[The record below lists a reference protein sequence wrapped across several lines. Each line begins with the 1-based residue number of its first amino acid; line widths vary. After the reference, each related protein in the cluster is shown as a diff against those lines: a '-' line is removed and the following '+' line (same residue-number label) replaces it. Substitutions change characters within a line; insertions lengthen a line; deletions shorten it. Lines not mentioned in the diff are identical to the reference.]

1 MKSTFKIFFY
11 LKKTTPRTNGCVPIM
26 GRITIDGKFVQFST
40 KLEISPALWNQ
51 QTQRANIVNGSSAE
65 AANINE
71 RLTYITSR
79 MLELYRELQ
88 EQDLYVAAE
97 KVKNAFMGRD
107 PLSVLSV
114 DCLLTMEHAFRN
126 PAGSVAVR
134 QLPQRLLASAKRF
147 LRRAGL

>member
-51 QTQRANIVNGSSAE
+51 RTQRANIAKGSSAE
-65 AANINE
+65 ATDINE

-79 MLELYRELQ
+79 MP
-88 EQDLYVAAE
+88 
-97 KVKNAFMGRD
+97 G
-107 PLSVLSV
+107 
-114 DCLLTMEHAFRN
+114 TTG
-126 PAGSVAVR
+126 AGS
-134 QLPQRLLASAKRF
+134 
-147 LRRAGL
+147 LRHRRKGKECFYGPYDP